1 MEDRFYLL
9 IARKFSGALT
19 EAEGEEL
26 DRLLLADPSQ
36 QLIMEWFEQMIMQ
49 EQQQLPSFEAKEA
62 YVRHWLKYR
71 EEISDTLQE
80 GSPKQTNDRFYRNK
94 KRIGAIAL
102 AMVCLLGL
110 GYWWMFRNQPE
121 TSQPMAKTSPAWQ
134 TQVTQIAEKRKVSL
148 PDGSIVW
155 LNAGSSLRYDAESL
169 IHGERQ
175 VFLEGEAFFDI
186 AHNKQRPFRVR
197 SGTMEIKVLG
207 TAFNV
212 KAYPEDANFET
223 SLIRG
228 AVEVRLDDRPDDVY
242 QLRPHEKLVVSK
254 QVLVPIAVQNNPQTI
269 RPIRTI
275 TPLVSLKRIALADSG
290 RLVEETAWLQNKLM
304 FRSESFVA
312 LAKMLERRYGY
323 RFVFENEET
332 ETLEFTG
339 TFTTETIVQALE
351 AMQMVH
357 GFQFRID
364 KENIYIR

>member
-1 MEDRFYLL
+1 MEDRFHLL
-9 IARKFSGALT
+9 IARKFSGALS

-26 DRLLLADPSQ
+26 DRLLLEDPSR
-36 QLIMEWFEQMIMQ
+36 QLIMEWFEQMIIQ
-49 EQQQLPSFEAKEA
+49 EKQQLPSLEAKEA

-71 EEISDTLQE
+71 EEISDNLQE
-80 GSPKQTNDRFYRNK
+80 EFPKPESHRFHRNK
-94 KRIGAIAL
+94 KWVGAIAL

-110 GYWWMFRNQPE
+110 GYWWIFRDNPE
-121 TSQPMAKTSPAWQ
+121 TGQPIVFASPTWQ
-134 TQVTQIAEKRKVSL
+134 TQVTRTAEKRKLSL
-148 PDGSIVW
+148 PDGSTVW
-155 LNAGSSLRYDAESL
+155 LNAGSRLRYDAASL
-169 IHGERQ
+169 KNGERQ

-197 SGTMEIKVLG
+197 SGAMEIKVLG

-254 QVLVPIAVQNNPQTI
+254 QVLVPVAIQNNSQTG
-269 RPIRTI
+269 RTVKTI
-275 TPLVSLKRIALADSG
+275 SPLVSLKRIALADSG
-290 RLVEETAWLQNKLM
+290 RLVEETAWLQNKLV
-304 FRSESFVA
+304 FRSESFLA
-312 LAKMLERRYGY
+312 LAKMLERKYGY

-357 GFQFRID
+357 GFKFRID